1 MSARIKQ
8 LYRSAG
14 LRPPKGK
21 GIHTVAFHRCVVKV
35 TKRGGVRSPHAVCM
49 ARMGRNKAV
58 KKAHRR

>member
-8 LYRSAG
+8 LYRSVG
-14 LRPPKGK
+14 LKAPKGR

-49 ARMGRNKAV
+49 AKLTPKRAI